1 MPDWNVPGY
10 TELKALGAGGFGDV
24 MLAQHDASGVLVAIK
39 YLRPEL
45 LADPLFADMFRS
57 EAEVLGAMDDPNVVR
72 LYEYVESPA
81 GAAIVMELVDGV
93 SLRDILTAQGAT
105 TPEAALVVLQ
115 GSLLGLA
122 IAHRRGV
129 VHRDYKPENILVA
142 GDGMSK
148 LTDFGLAARAG
159 DRPVPAGTLLYVAP
173 EQIAGGLATPASDVY
188 SATATF
194 YECLTGV
201 PPFGG
206 SAAELMRQHRSAPVP
221 LDPVPVALRPLI
233 EAGMA
238 KYAADRPADAISLV
252 AVLGSTAAGAYG
264 PDWEERGRSK
274 LGEAAVALAAL
285 WPSATPPAAQGFT
298 VHKVHLGRKLT
309 PLRAA
314 LVLGVVAVAAAGGT
328 ALASSHASPP
338 GRQPGAP
345 VHSVPLQ
352 PGSTSAAPSPSPP
365 SSKPKP
371 KPKPS
376 VSPSAPPASGT
387 PTHSTP
393 PPKSPPPKSPPPKS
407 PPPKSPPPKSPP
419 PKSPPPSSP
428 PPSSAP
434 PSSPPPSS
442 PPPQSPPPSSPP
454 PQSPPPSS
462 SPPPVIE

>member
-1 MPDWNVPGY
+1 MPDWEVPGY
-10 TELKALGAGGFGDV
+10 TELKALGSGGFGDV
-24 MLAQHDASGVLVAIK
+24 VLAQHEGTGVLVAIK

-45 LADPLFADMFRS
+45 LADPLFAGMFRG

-72 LYEYVESPA
+72 LYEYVESPG
-81 GAAIVMELVDGV
+81 GAAIVMELIDGV
-93 SLRDILTAQGAT
+93 SLRDILAAQGAT

-142 GDGMSK
+142 GDGVSK

-221 LDPVPVALRPLI
+221 LEPVPVPLRPLVT
-233 EAGMA
+233 AGMA
-238 KYAADRPADAISLV
+238 KYAADRPADAITLV
-252 AVLGSTAAGAYG
+252 AALGAAAAGAYG
-264 PDWEERGRSK
+264 PDWEERGRSR

-285 WPSATPPAAQGFT
+285 WPSAPPPAAQGFAI
-298 VHKVHLGRKLT
+298 HRLNLGRRLT
-309 PLRAA
+309 PLNAA
-314 LVLGVVAVAAAGGT
+314 LVIAIVAVVAAGGT
-328 ALASSHASPP
+328 ALASTRSHAVPPPAAHLSAPPHSVSLAPP
-338 GRQPGAP
+338 GT
-345 VHSVPLQ
+345 
-352 PGSTSAAPSPSPP
+352 TSAPPTPSPSPSPSP
-365 SSKPKP
+365 SSSAPAP
-371 KPKPS
+371 PPT
-376 VSPSAPPASGT
+376 SAPPNH
-387 PTHSTP
+387 PTSA
-393 PPKSPPPKSPPPKS
+393 
-407 PPPKSPPPKSPP
+407 PPKSPPPKSPP
-419 PKSPPPSSP
+419 PKSPPPSSA

-442 PPPQSPPPSSPP
+442 QPPS
-454 PQSPPPSS
+454 SPPPSS
-462 SPPPVIE
+462 SPPPIE